1 MKEIKFNFE
10 NKDYLFFIQLN
21 ENKINLGIIELDKT
35 ELVELSEFEKEK
47 HLKNI
52 LGLDYETLDKLEKK
66 INPKSLPKII
76 QFINDSIFFYC
87 DTETRKNLL
96 EQNSKN
102 RDYEM
107 QIAWKVEL

>member
-21 ENKINLGIIELDKT
+21 DNKINLGIIELDKT
-35 ELVELSEFEKEK
+35 ELIELSEFEKEK

-66 INPKSLPKII
+66 INPKSLREIVK
-76 QFINDSIFFYC
+76 FINNSTFF
-87 DTETRKNLL
+87 LL
-96 EQNSKN
+96 QYRNEK
-102 RDYEM
+102 
-107 QIAWKVEL
+107 ELIRTKYKK